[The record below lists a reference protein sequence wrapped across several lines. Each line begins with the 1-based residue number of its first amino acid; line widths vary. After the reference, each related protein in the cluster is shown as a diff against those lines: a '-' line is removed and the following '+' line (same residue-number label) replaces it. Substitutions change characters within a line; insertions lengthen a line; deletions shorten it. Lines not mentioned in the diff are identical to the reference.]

1 MGANARALAE
11 REFAR
16 DLLADRVAET
26 LEDAAARG
34 RQSA

>member
-16 DLLADRVAET
+16 DLLAGRVVET
-26 LEDAAARG
+26 LEEVA
-34 RQSA
+34 